1 MTEIRSSGASFS
13 QQRLESDRYYKK
25 IEKDLNQ
32 SIEAQKKEAE
42 HQLQRQEQ
50 ATKASQVD
58 KVQQTEKSQSSNS
71 TDNTKMKWT
80 QMPDGSYQ
88 LDAHLKDVHPSSID
102 LRSNG
107 KEILKHL
114 GQRVDMP
121 GKIPELKESYI
132 QNMVQSRS
140 HNFFLSRYAA
150 FKVGMIGQALSTLGV
165 TQEEL
170 QKLQKKALEGAKS
183 ENIALMSENMYNLLL
198 TELLHGNSG
207 KSQKTL
213 AMFQEAERQLIA
225 QMERLGFSGYW
236 DPKQLTEE
244 RIKQAK
250 KIREEFVKEKNTLNY
265 HYLYLLQD
273 NQK

>member
-1 MTEIRSSGASFS
+1 MTEIRNQPSSYS
-13 QQRLESDRYYKK
+13 QQKLDSDRYYKR
-25 IEKDLNQ
+25 IEKDISQN
-32 SIEAQKKEAE
+32 IEAQKKEAE
-42 HQLQRQEQ
+42 QQIERQEK
-50 ATKASQVD
+50 TTRVN
-58 KVQQTEKSQSSNS
+58 QTEKIEQGDK
-71 TDNTKMKWT
+71 TQKTMAETGKLKWT
-80 QMPDGSYQ
+80 QAPDGTYQ
-88 LDAHLKDVHPSSID
+88 LDAHLKEVNPSSID
-102 LRSNG
+102 LRHNA
-107 KEILKHL
+107 KEILKNM

-150 FKVGMIGQALSTLGV
+150 FKVGMVGQMLSTLGV
-165 TQEEL
+165 SQEEL
-170 QKLQKKALEGAKS
+170 QKLQKKALEGAKD
-183 ENIALMSENMYNLLL
+183 ENISQMSENMYNLLL
-198 TELLHGNSG
+198 TEVLHGNTR

-225 QMERLGFSGYW
+225 QMERLGFTGHW
-236 DPKQLTEE
+236 DIKSLTEE

-265 HYLYLLQD
+265 HYLYLLQE